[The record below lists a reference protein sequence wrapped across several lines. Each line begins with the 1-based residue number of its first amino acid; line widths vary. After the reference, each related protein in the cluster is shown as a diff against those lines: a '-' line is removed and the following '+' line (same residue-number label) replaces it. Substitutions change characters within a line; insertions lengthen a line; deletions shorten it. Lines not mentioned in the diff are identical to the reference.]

1 MNLFSI
7 FLFLFPIGFIWAEC
21 SGDCSLENQYNYKC
35 EDRSE
40 FCEEWGKYCEN
51 VFLHKCV
58 RKACPKKCKVC
69 HSSGEEPKPQPTTI
83 TTASTITTPLATT
96 PQNSTSTSATSKN
109 AISSKI
115 YSTETTTECANTTTT
130 EYEATTEEYKTT
142 TEEYEEVTTPIITTT
157 NPTTYL
163 LMTTIVEEISDDEF
177 KDAKK
182 MKCKSC
188 NAKRKKLAE
197 IYDKYYPK
205 IKINAK
211 L

>member
-7 FLFLFPIGFIWAEC
+7 FLFLFPIGFIRAEC

-40 FCEEWGKYCEN
+40 FCEEWGKWCEN

-69 HSSGEEPKPQPTTI
+69 HSSGEEPKPQPKPEPKPTTI
-83 TTASTITTPLATT
+83 ITASTITPTPNYTATT
-96 PQNSTSTSATSKN
+96 PNN
-109 AISSKI
+109 
-115 YSTETTTECANTTTT
+115 TETSNYPIETTSECIN
-130 EYEATTEEYKTT
+130 TT
-142 TEEYEEVTTPIITTT
+142 TEEYEEITTAT
-157 NPTTYL
+157 SSSSNSTVYV
-163 LMTTIVEEISDDEF
+163 LMTTIFEEISDDEF

-197 IYDKYYPK
+197 IYEKYYPK
-205 IKINAK
+205 AK

>member
-21 SGDCSLENQYNYKC
+21 SGDCSIENQYNYKC

-69 HSSGEEPKPQPTTI
+69 HSSG
-83 TTASTITTPLATT
+83 SLHD
-96 PQNSTSTSATSKN
+96 
-109 AISSKI
+109 AIHCI
-115 YSTETTTECANTTTT
+115 PMTTECANTTTE
-130 EYEATTEEYKTT
+130 EYEATTEEYQTT

-205 IKINAK
+205 VKIHAK

>member
-96 PQNSTSTSATSKN
+96 PQNSTGIASTSTNATPSKT
-109 AISSKI
+109 
-115 YSTETTTECANTTTT
+115 YSTETTECANTTTE
-130 EYEATTEEYKTT
+130 EYEATIEEYQTT

-205 IKINAK
+205 VKIHAK

>member
-69 HSSGEEPKPQPTTI
+69 HSFGEEPKPQPTTI
-83 TTASTITTPLATT
+83 TTASTITKPVATT
-96 PQNSTSTSATSKN
+96 PQNSTSTTST
-109 AISSKI
+109 SV
-115 YSTETTTECANTTTT
+115 ETTTECANTTTT

-157 NPTTYL
+157 KPTTYL

-205 IKINAK
+205 IKIIAK

>member
-1 MNLFSI
+1 MKLFSI

-21 SGDCSLENQYNYKC
+21 SGDCSIENQYNYKC

-69 HSSGEEPKPQPTTI
+69 HSSGEEPKPNPTTI

-96 PQNSTSTSATSKN
+96 PQNSAVTSATSKS
-109 AISSKI
+109 ATPSKT
-115 YSTETTTECANTTTT
+115 YSTETTECANTTTE

-205 IKINAK
+205 VKINAK

>member
-1 MNLFSI
+1 MGKILR
-7 FLFLFPIGFIWAEC
+7 EC
-21 SGDCSLENQYNYKC
+21 LSSQM
-35 EDRSE
+35 
-40 FCEEWGKYCEN
+40 F
-51 VFLHKCV
+51 
-58 RKACPKKCKVC
+58 C
-69 HSSGEEPKPQPTTI
+69 HSSGEEPKPNPTTI

-96 PQNSTSTSATSKN
+96 PQNSAVTSATSKS
-109 AISSKI
+109 ATPSKT
-115 YSTETTTECANTTTT
+115 YSTETTTECANTTTE

-142 TEEYEEVTTPIITTT
+142 TEEYEVTTPIITTT

-163 LMTTIVEEISDDEF
+163 LMTTIFEEISDDEF